1 MLHTQCC
8 RTRDREPI
16 KRSKMQSRSR
26 PRYSMRPP
34 RLPRGRCRF
43 TKRCAGSDARAFS
56 EAHASMAHAMMPL
69 IATWLTAIG
78 NLLPNPKSARGSGT
92 MMRSLT
98 RCAPLYR
105 APRLHLESGT
115 RPDCRCNRAHRQ
127 LSVPSLLLG
136 PQAVLVPFAKYRSLM
151 ALAGTLNEPLDHRAE
166 GSVLQRHD
174 RQSGAR
180 ADIAGSPACV
190 PGAIIQS
197 VDAYVIK
204 TSPIAM
210 IPSDR
215 I

>member
-1 MLHTQCC
+1 
-8 RTRDREPI
+8 
-16 KRSKMQSRSR
+16 
-26 PRYSMRPP
+26 
-34 RLPRGRCRF
+34 
-43 TKRCAGSDARAFS
+43 
-56 EAHASMAHAMMPL
+56 
-69 IATWLTAIG
+69 
-78 NLLPNPKSARGSGT
+78 
-92 MMRSLT
+92 
-98 RCAPLYR
+98 
-105 APRLHLESGT
+105 
-115 RPDCRCNRAHRQ
+115 
-127 LSVPSLLLG
+127 
-136 PQAVLVPFAKYRSLM
+136 M

-215 I
+215 ISARTPPRFSNASAKPVLAATADGIWHGRVGADPRKRTTPIQNSWPSRS